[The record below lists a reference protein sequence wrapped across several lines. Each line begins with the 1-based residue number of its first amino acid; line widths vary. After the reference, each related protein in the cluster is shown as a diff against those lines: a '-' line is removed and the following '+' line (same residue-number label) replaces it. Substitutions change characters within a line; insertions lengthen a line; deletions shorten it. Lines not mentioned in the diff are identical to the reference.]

1 MSAPSEAVHAE
12 PLDEVRIGGRRFGAR
27 GLLDLIGRVREAG
40 IVLALAVVVLIV
52 AVQEPRFLKPDNLE
66 QILLSVSIL
75 AIVAVGQTLVVLTRN
90 IDLSVGSMVGL
101 AAFICADTLKS
112 SPETS
117 VLLIVLLGM
126 AIGAGLGVVNGLLV
140 TIGRVP
146 AIVAT
151 LGTLYIFRGLDFS
164 IAEGEQVNAADVPD
178 AYLNL
183 ATGKVLGIPSL
194 IFFAAAVAL
203 IATIAL
209 RRTRGG
215 RELYAIGSNPDAARL
230 AGVRSDRLVFV
241 AFVLCGALCGLA
253 GVLWGARFATIDARA
268 ATGLELAVVAA
279 VVVGG
284 VNIFGG
290 SGTAIGAVLG
300 AILLGTIQNALS
312 ILKLNPFWLQAIQ
325 GAAIIGAVT
334 LDAVVTRRLQRVLR
348 ETRRRRE

>member
-1 MSAPSEAVHAE
+1 MPAPPDTAEVAEAPAE
-12 PLDEVRIGGRRFGAR
+12 VQIGRRRLNAR
-27 GLLDLIGRVREAG
+27 ALLDLIGRVREAG
-40 IVLALAVVVLIV
+40 IALALAVVVLIV

-90 IDLSVGSMVGL
+90 IDLSVGSIVGL
-101 AAFICADTLKS
+101 AAFVSADTLKG

-117 VLLIVLLGM
+117 VVLIIGLGM
-126 AIGAGLGVVNGLLV
+126 LIGAGLGVVNGLLV

-194 IFFAAAVAL
+194 ILFAAVVAAVA
-203 IATIAL
+203 TVAL

-215 RELYAIGSNPDAARL
+215 RELYAIGSNPEAARL
-230 AGVRSDRLVFV
+230 AGVRSDRLVFG

-253 GVLWGARFATIDARA
+253 GVLWGARYATIDARA

-290 SGTAIGAVLG
+290 SGTAYGAALG
-300 AILLGTIQNALS
+300 AILLGTIENALA

-325 GAAIIGAVT
+325 GAVIIAAVT
-334 LDAVVTRRLQRVLR
+334 VDALITRRLQRALR
-348 ETRRRRE
+348 RARRRA

>member
-140 TIGRVP
+140 TVGRVP

-325 GAAIIGAVT
+325 GAAIVGAVT

>member
-1 MSAPSEAVHAE
+1 MPSDSAQAAE
-12 PLDEVRIGGRRFGAR
+12 PLDTIHVGRRRVGPRA
-27 GLLDLIGRVREAG
+27 LIDLISRVREAG
-40 IVLALAVVVLIV
+40 ILLALGIVVLIV
-52 AVQEPRFLKPDNLE
+52 AVQEPRFVEPDNLE

-90 IDLSVGSMVGL
+90 IDLSVGSIVGL
-101 AAFICADTLKS
+101 SAFICADALKS
-112 SPETS
+112 SPGTS
-117 VLLIVLLGM
+117 IVVIIGLG
-126 AIGAGLGVVNGLLV
+126 IIVGAGLGVVNGLLV
-140 TIGRVP
+140 TVGRVP
-146 AIVAT
+146 AIIAT

-183 ATGKVLGIPSL
+183 ATGKVLGVPSL
-194 IFFAAAVAL
+194 ILFAAAVAA
-203 IATIAL
+203 IATVVL

-215 RELYAIGSNPDAARL
+215 RELYAIGSNPDAAKL
-230 AGVRSDRLVFV
+230 SGVRSDRLVFG
-241 AFVLCGALCGLA
+241 AFVMCGALCGLA

-300 AILLGTIQNALS
+300 AILLGTIQNALT

-334 LDAVVTRRLQRVLR
+334 LDALITRRLQRVLQA
-348 ETRRRRE
+348 TRRRRE

>member
-325 GAAIIGAVT
+325 GAAIVGAVT